1 MADQDA
7 PESSPAASAPSAL
20 ELRNVTKAFPG
31 VVALDDVSFD
41 VKPGEVHALLGEN
54 GAGKSTLIKIVSGV
68 YRPDQG
74 EIRINGQPVSLAN
87 PGEAQHLGI
96 ATIYQE
102 FSLYP
107 ELTVAE
113 NIFTGH
119 MPRTFFGTALDWGKA
134 NREARILLDS
144 LEATDL
150 EVTTRVGALSVGN
163 RQRVEIAK
171 ALSRKARILILDE
184 PTAVLTQHD
193 TQRLFSVISRLREQK
208 VAIIYISHRL
218 EEIFMLA
225 DRVTVLR
232 DGKLVGIKSAK
243 DTNENELIRMM
254 VGRALSQEP
263 APHLGELAENL
274 PVVLRAKNLARRP
287 LLKDAS
293 IELRAGE
300 IVGMAGLIG
309 SGRTELA
316 QTIFGIAPPEAGS
329 IELDGKPV
337 NIRNPEQAIELGI
350 AYVPED
356 RQRQGLL
363 TAMTVGQNIG
373 LTRVWKLTKGPFLDF
388 GAEDRLA
395 EEYVASLRIKT
406 PTIRQLAR
414 NFSGGNQQRIV
425 VAKWL
430 ATKPRLL
437 IVDEPTRGIDVGA
450 RAEIHR
456 LIDHLARNERIAVLV
471 ISSDLPEILRL
482 SDRICVM
489 REGNLVAEFARNNAT
504 QENILASAVGQQLN
518 GGSGTALFSGH

>member
-1 MADQDA
+1 MADPDA
-7 PESSPAASAPSAL
+7 MQPPAPASAAPAL
-20 ELRNVTKAFPG
+20 ELLNVTKAFPG
-31 VVALDDVSFD
+31 VVALDNVSFD

-74 EIRINGQPVSLAN
+74 EIRIHGRTVNLAN
-87 PGEAQHLGI
+87 PATAQHFGI

-107 ELTVAE
+107 DLTVAE
-113 NIFTGH
+113 NIFAGH
-119 MPRTFFGTALDWGKA
+119 MPRTLFGSALDWPKA
-134 NREARILLDS
+134 HRQARALLDS
-144 LEATDL
+144 LEANDL
-150 EVTTRVGALSVGN
+150 DVTTRVGALSVGN

-171 ALSRKARILILDE
+171 ALSRQARILILDE

-193 TQRLFSVISRLREQK
+193 TERLFSVIRRLREQG

-232 DGKLVGIKSAK
+232 DGKLVGVKSAK
-243 DTNENELIRMM
+243 ATNESELIRMM
-254 VGRALSQEP
+254 VGRALAQEP
-263 APHLGELAENL
+263 APHLGQLSADL
-274 PVVLRAKNLARRP
+274 PVVLRAKGLARRP
-287 LLKDAS
+287 LLKDAG

-337 NIRNPEQAIELGI
+337 VIRSPEQAIELGI

-373 LTRVWKLTKGPFLDF
+373 LTRLWKLTKGPFLDF

-395 EEYVASLRIKT
+395 EEYVETLRIKT

-414 NFSGGNQQRIV
+414 NLSGGNQQKIV

-456 LIDHLARNERIAVLV
+456 LIDHLARDERIAVLV
-471 ISSDLPEILRL
+471 ISSDLPEILRV

-489 REGNLVAEFARNNAT
+489 REGRSVAEFTRRDASEEA
-504 QENILASAVGQQLN
+504 ILAAAIGQPEN
-518 GGSGTALFSGH
+518 GQPT